1 MRPEIPANE
10 VDCWRRLTEL
20 DERGETTLAIA
31 LCETAPCS
39 LDVHCQRYLGWIY
52 AGRGEPEKASE
63 WYLKAAQQGDSEA
76 IEECWKCVLMIEAK
90 GDKEKAIALC
100 SATPLSEYLNCQ
112 RYLAKACFAQGDVEG
127 LMSWSLKIAA
137 HGGAD
142 DLLYVGSLY
151 LSEGKPH
158 LAMDFLKRAAVA
170 GNGRAHQLLGEMY
183 SFGVGVPENKEKAA
197 GHYQESAKKGYLLS
211 RVRLLHLKRR
221 EGGITANITFLA
233 RLPLLTLK
241 AVVIKLR
248 NPNDPRI
255 ADIPGRRNAK

>member
-1 MRPEIPANE
+1 MCPEIPANE

-20 DERGETTLAIA
+20 DEQGETTLAIE
-31 LCETAPCS
+31 LCEAAPCS

-52 AGRGEPEKASE
+52 ASQGKLEKSVE
-63 WYLKAAQQGDSEA
+63 WYSKAALQGDAEA
-76 IEECWKCVLMIEAK
+76 IEECWKCILMIDAK
-90 GDKEKAIALC
+90 GDKKKAIELC
-100 SATPLSEYLNCQ
+100 SAVPLSEYLNCQ
-112 RYLAKACFAQGDVEG
+112 RYLAKVCFTQGDTEG
-127 LMSWSLKIAA
+127 LLSWSLKIAA

-142 DLLYVGSLY
+142 DLLYVGNLY
-151 LSEGKPH
+151 LSAGKPH
-158 LAMDFLKRAAVA
+158 LAIDFLKRAAIA

-183 SFGVGVPENKEKAA
+183 AFGVGEAENKEKALSY
-197 GHYQESAKKGYLLS
+197 YQESAKKGYLLS

-221 EGGITANITFLA
+221 EGGVMANINFLV

-241 AVVIKLR
+241 ALLIKLR